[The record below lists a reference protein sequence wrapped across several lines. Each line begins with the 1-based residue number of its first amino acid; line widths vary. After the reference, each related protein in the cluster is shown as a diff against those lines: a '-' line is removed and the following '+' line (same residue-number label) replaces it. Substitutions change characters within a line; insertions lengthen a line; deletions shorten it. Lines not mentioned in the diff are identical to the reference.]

1 MDSSMSRV
9 PMPIRVSS
17 EMKAALEAKA
27 AEQSR
32 NVTSLIDSIFLEW
45 FEKQPERFLIPGSK
59 ITYKDTKNNK
69 YNAIIEEKKID
80 DSPEKG
86 RISIF
91 FVPPISNNN
100 GSSSV
105 RALVF
110 PDSITKGWSDKPA
123 N

>member
-1 MDSSMSRV
+1 
-9 PMPIRVSS
+9 
-17 EMKAALEAKA
+17 MKAALEAKA

-32 NVTSLIDSIFLEW
+32 TVTSLIDSIFLEW

-59 ITYKDTKNNK
+59 VTYTDTNNNK
-69 YNAIIEEKKID
+69 YNAIIEEKKFD

-91 FVPPISNNN
+91 FVPPISNDN
-100 GSSSV
+100 GSSSI
-105 RALVF
+105 RLLTF
-110 PDSITKGWSDKPA
+110 PNNLTKGWSDKPS

>member
-1 MDSSMSRV
+1 
-9 PMPIRVSS
+9 
-17 EMKAALEAKA
+17 MKAALEAKA